1 MDFKNIENDKYYCF
15 GSSFYSNGSI
25 DYKALRGE
33 IEESQYYYASMMFDC
48 DDIGF
53 NIRMQ
58 VYSPAQWLFEADD
71 YEVTEEDFKNFIQ
84 TKQFK
89 RFAKAIP
96 EKIQAAIGALQ
107 MVDEKELQ
115 QNGIKKKDVDRITSN
130 SLRIMTIV
138 KAACKQPKMK
148 KFPK

>member
-1 MDFKNIENDKYYCF
+1 MDFKNIKNDKYYCF
-15 GSSFYSNGSI
+15 GSRFYNNGSI
-25 DYKALRGE
+25 DYKELRDE
-33 IEESQYYYASMMFDC
+33 LEEAQYYYAAMMFDC

-53 NIRMQ
+53 NLRMQ
-58 VYSPAQWLFEADD
+58 VYSPAQWIFEAED
-71 YEVTEEDFKNFIQ
+71 YDVTEEDFNNFIQ

-89 RFAKAIP
+89 RFAEAIP
-96 EKIQAAIGALQ
+96 EKVQAAIGALQ
-107 MVDEKELQ
+107 MADEKELQ
-115 QNGIKKKDVDRITSN
+115 QNGIKKQAVDKITSN